1 MRIQINLLGGPKKKR
16 KARAGISLPDFGQL
30 AAQVK
35 DPLLV
40 GAVGAWT
47 VGLAAVGFLYFT
59 QGGQL
64 ASLEAEAN
72 RARADSRRFSNMI
85 LQKRRAE
92 RLRDSLEVELR
103 DIRRID
109 ADRYIWPHIL
119 EEVTKAL
126 PDYTWLVGLNVAAAT
141 PGMGAAVDTAL
152 AEEVRFMIE
161 GRTSDYDAYTR
172 FLRQLSTSPWIGN
185 VVPGAIS
192 TVVEQEKALRSFT
205 ITATFLQADSA
216 VIRTVPVAE
225 SVR

>member
-1 MRIQINLLGGPKKKR
+1 MRIQINLLGGPKKRR
-16 KARAGISLPDFGQL
+16 KARAGISLPDFGEF
-30 AAQVK
+30 AAKVK

-47 VGLAAVGFLYFT
+47 VALAAIGFFYFT

-72 RARADSRRFSNMI
+72 RVRSDSRRFSNMI

-103 DIRRID
+103 GIRQID

-126 PDYTWLVGLNVAAAT
+126 PDYTWLVGLNVVTTAA
-141 PGMGAAVDTAL
+141 GMGAAADTAL
-152 AEEVRFMIE
+152 AGEVRFIIE
-161 GRTSDYDAYTR
+161 GRTSDYNAYTR
-172 FLRQLSTSPWIGN
+172 FLRQLSDSPWIGN

-205 ITATFLQADSA
+205 VTATFAPADSA
-216 VIRTVPVAE
+216 FIRTVPVAE